1 MVVLYMVWAAEY
13 FNVVIQV
20 VLGKAKTFPTV
31 ILDQLTPHSESVHT
45 SCSSAA

>member
-1 MVVLYMVWAAEY
+1 MVWAAEY

-20 VLGKAKTFPTV
+20 VVGKTFPTV